1 MGKVGLMGKVT
12 LKQSSDS
19 EAGNHVAGSGKSIL
33 GRGNMGVSSV
43 RQACCAQNH
52 KDGDESSMALPPG
65 SRQARNKIQACK

>member
-1 MGKVGLMGKVT
+1 MGKVGFMGKVT

-19 EAGNHVAGSGKSIL
+19 EAENHVAVPGKSIQR
-33 GRGNMGVSSV
+33 RGNMGVSSV

-65 SRQARNKIQACK
+65 SQQARNKIQACR